1 MEARRQ
7 LLVVDRQYGL
17 EEAGGPG
24 GRLEVTDVRLGR
36 ADRHRSRAEIGATER
51 IADARHLDD
60 VADARRR
67 AVALDHP
74 AHLGRQTG
82 VLPSPLH
89 RQPLTDRIGRG
100 DPLSPP
106 VARAADAAQHG
117 VDAVAVTFGV
127 GQPLEHEDA
136 GALTHHEAVS
146 AGVEGSRAGGREG
159 ADLAELHEAR
169 RPHVAVDATSDGGV
183 ERVVDEPGD
192 GGVDGGEGRCA
203 GGVDHEVRPV
213 QVEQVGDPAGHAVA
227 ELARHRVLGDLRIA
241 AAEHLAELGADRL
254 ADVVG
259 QGLERRCLVQLLG
272 ELGKGDAQR
281 GQVVTLSGH
290 RVAEHD
296 GGALVLH
303 RPCRPAVVEQGGPRA
318 GDSPLLVVVHRLA
331 DTWRDRQ
338 LPGQRIPR
346 PVAYPTADLGIGL
359 VRRLRVGV
367 VVESGVPALGRHL
380 GDRVAAAAH
389 VGPEARGVR
398 RIGEDGAHA
407 DDGDGADRL
416 DVHDSTPVLGRSY
429 KASAT
434 ASRSF
439 NNPL

>member
-1 MEARRQ
+1 MFDLAEPIATDPGRRSAPP
-7 LLVVDRQYGL
+7 
-17 EEAGGPG
+17 E
-24 GRLEVTDVRLGR
+24 RL
-36 ADRHRSRAEIGATER
+36 
-51 IADARHLDD
+51 ADARHLDD
-60 VADARRR
+60 VADACRR

-74 AHLGRQTG
+74 AHLGGQTG
-82 VLPSPLH
+82 VAPSPLH
-89 RQPLTDRIGRG
+89 RQPLTDRVGRG
-100 DPLSPP
+100 DPLAPP
-106 VARAADAAQHG
+106 VAGATDAAQHG
-117 VDAVAVTFGV
+117 VDAVAVTFRV

-136 GALTHHEAVS
+136 GALTHHEAVG
-146 AGVEGSRAGGREG
+146 AGVEGPRAGGREG
-159 ADLAELHEAR
+159 ADLAELDEAR

-192 GGVDGGEGRCA
+192 RGVDGGEGRCA
-203 GGVDHEVRPV
+203 GGVDHEVGPV

-227 ELARHRVLGDLRIA
+227 ELAGHRVLGDLRIA
-241 AAEHLAELGADRL
+241 AAEQLAELGADRL

-259 QGLERRCLVQLLG
+259 QSLERRRLVQLLG

-296 GGALVLH
+296 GGAFAIDGS
-303 RPCRPAVVEQGGPRA
+303 CRPAVVEQGGPRA
-318 GDSPLLVVVHRLA
+318 GDGPLLVVVHRLA

-346 PVAYPTADLGIGL
+346 PVAHPAADLGIGL

-367 VVESGVPALGRHL
+367 VVESGVPALRRHL

-389 VGPEARGVR
+389 VGPEARCVGGIR
-398 RIGEDGAHA
+398 EDGAHA
-407 DDGDGADRL
+407 DNGDGGDGSMLMIAA
-416 DVHDSTPVLGRSY
+416 PVLGRSY

-439 NNPL
+439 NNPP